1 MHCPPALPRRSRGFT
16 LIELLVVIAIIAVL
30 VALLLPAVQ
39 QAREAARRSQ
49 CQNNLKQIGIALHSY
64 HEAFSLFP
72 YATANNAMQ
81 FTTAGSLV
89 NNHSGWPLLLPY
101 LDQTSLYNQY
111 DFTAAERNSL
121 FSGWSSTSSGT
132 VAGTPAAITNNQNL
146 SKTILPFMACPSD
159 SGMTVYPSLTSYYG
173 CNVAG
178 SQLINYGFS
187 VINGNPVGLWQ
198 NEAINSRALF
208 GQNSNS
214 SIRDIKDGA
223 SNSAMVVETTRDVWD
238 GNGNVWGCSQYAGNG
253 VILSSSRGINDIV
266 CCGWDTPV
274 PNSRARIQGKNGS
287 FNLPGSSHVGGCQV
301 VLGDGAVRFLSE
313 NMDAVTRRNLAFIN
327 DGQRIGEF

>member
-1 MHCPPALPRRSRGFT
+1 MTSHLRRKRRRYAGFT
-16 LIELLVVIAIIAVL
+16 MIELLVVIAIIAIL
-30 VALLLPAVQ
+30 IGLLLPAVQ
-39 QAREAARRSQ
+39 KVRDAAARAK

-64 HEAFSLFP
+64 HEAFGLFP

-81 FTTAGSLV
+81 FTAAGDQV

-101 LDQTSLYNQY
+101 LDQGPLYNKY

-121 FSGWSSTSSGT
+121 FSGWSSSSSGT
-132 VAGTPAAITNNQNL
+132 VVGLPAAITANQEL
-146 SKTILPFMACPSD
+146 SKTILNVLSCPSD
-159 SGMTVYPSLTSYYG
+159 AGMMSYPSVTGYYG

-187 VINGNPVGLWQ
+187 VINGNPVGLWL
-198 NEAINSRALF
+198 NETRVTRALF

-214 SIRDIKDGA
+214 QIRDIKDGT
-223 SNSAMVVETTRDVWD
+223 SNTAMIVETTREVWD

-253 VILSSSRGINDIV
+253 VILSHSRGINDII
-266 CCGWDTPV
+266 CCGWDTP

-287 FNLPGSSHVGGCQV
+287 FNLPGSSHVGGCQAAMA
-301 VLGDGAVRFLSE
+301 DGAVRFLSDS
-313 NMDAVTRRNLAFIN
+313 MDAATRRNVAYIA
-327 DGQRIGEF
+327 DGQAISDF

>member
-1 MHCPPALPRRSRGFT
+1 MRARLSSRRPRGFT

-30 VALLLPAVQ
+30 VAILLPAVQ

-72 YATANNAMQ
+72 YATSNNAMQ
-81 FTTAGSLV
+81 FTAAGSLV

-101 LDQTSLYNQY
+101 LDQGPLYNRY

-121 FSGWSSTSSGT
+121 FSGWSSNSSGT
-132 VAGTPAAITNNQNL
+132 VAGTPAAIANNQNL
-146 SKTILPFMACPSD
+146 SKTILPFLSCPSD
-159 SGMTVYPSLTSYYG
+159 AGMMTYPSLTNYYG
-173 CNVAG
+173 CNVVG

-187 VINGNPVGLWQ
+187 VINGAPTGLWL
-198 NEAINSRALF
+198 NETITTRALF

-214 SIRDIKDGA
+214 NIRDMKDGA
-223 SNSAMVVETTRDVWD
+223 SNSAMVVETTREVWD

-253 VILSSSRGINDIV
+253 VNLNSSRGINDLV
-266 CCGWDTPV
+266 CCGWDTP
-274 PNSRARIQGKNGS
+274 PNSRARIHGKLGS
-287 FNLPGSSHVGGCQV
+287 YNLPGSSHVGGCQV
-301 VLGDGAVRFLSE
+301 VLGDGAVRFLSD
-313 NMDAVTRRNLAFIN
+313 NMDAVTRRNLAYIS
-327 DGQRIGEF
+327 DGQLLGDY